1 MGAMNRPA
9 VIDRATLP
17 NAVEPLQDM
26 VLEMAAQ
33 LDGLRAQFDAQME
46 SLRHQLV
53 ELRRRLFGPRSEA
66 MHPGQGEL
74 WSEAVVVPVPPE
86 AFREV
91 EAHRRRQPGR
101 AAIGEHLP
109 RRRVEHDLPADEKAA
124 FAAVERIG
132 EEVSEML
139 EYIPARLEVIQ
150 NVRLK
155 YRCER
160 ADGSSTIRTA
170 TAQGSPIAKSNAGPG
185 LLAHVMVS
193 KYLDHCPLARQQRIL
208 ARDGVVIAR
217 QTLCDWVL
225 DGAELLS
232 VLMPALHRHVLASP
246 VIFTDDTTLA
256 LQAPGKTVT
265 ARMWAYLAGGHR
277 KDEDGRWQAV
287 APAALYDFTLDRSGT
302 HPRRILGDWRGYLQA
317 DDYSGYHASFREGV
331 THVACWA
338 HARRKYFDVVKAM
351 PKGARPG
358 LAHHALRFIGLVYR
372 IERQIAEADPD
383 LRRQHRQRRT
393 KRVLAWFHRW
403 LSAHAP
409 TLLPKS
415 PLAKAFAY
423 TLSNWTALTVFVND
437 GSLAADNN
445 LSERAMRPVALSRK
459 NWLFAGSERGG
470 RAAAVLFSLIETAR
484 LNGVE
489 PYAYLKDVLARI
501 NTHRVDRL
509 EELLPMNWTPAAA

>member
-1 MGAMNRPA
+1 MMDAMNRPA

-46 SLRHQLV
+46 SLRHQLA

-66 MHPGQGEL
+66 IHAGQGEL
-74 WSEAVVVPVPPE
+74 WSEAVEVPVPPE
-86 AFREV
+86 DYREV

-109 RRRVEHDLPADEKAA
+109 RRRVEHDLSADEKAA

-193 KYLDHCPLARQQRIL
+193 KYLDHCPLARQQRVL

-232 VLMPALHRHVLASP
+232 VLMPVLHRHVLASP

-277 KDEDGRWQAV
+277 KDEDGRWRAV

-317 DDYSGYHASFREGV
+317 DDYSGNVAAEDMLPAERRRPPPDDRRSQLAHKFQGHRALESPHELHEGRRWRLRARSGWQV
-331 THVACWA
+331 GDVDTGERLGLHLEIDLGVDMGRVQGDMPEPRPNRVDV
-338 HARRKYFDVVKAM
+338 HAR
-351 PKGARPG
+351 P
-358 LAHHALRFIGLVYR
+358 
-372 IERQIAEADPD
+372 Q
-383 LRRQHRQRRT
+383 
-393 KRVLAWFHRW
+393 
-403 LSAHAP
+403 
-409 TLLPKS
+409 
-415 PLAKAFAY
+415 
-423 TLSNWTALTVFVND
+423 
-437 GSLAADNN
+437 
-445 LSERAMRPVALSRK
+445 
-459 NWLFAGSERGG
+459 
-470 RAAAVLFSLIETAR
+470 
-484 LNGVE
+484 
-489 PYAYLKDVLARI
+489 
-501 NTHRVDRL
+501 
-509 EELLPMNWTPAAA
+509 

>member
-1 MGAMNRPA
+1 MNRPA

-17 NAVEPLQDM
+17 TAVEPLQDM

-33 LDGLRAQFDAQME
+33 LDGLRTQFDAQME
-46 SLRHQLV
+46 SLRHQLA

-66 MHPGQGEL
+66 IHAGQGEL
-74 WSEAVVVPVPPE
+74 WSETVEVPVPPE

-109 RRRVEHDLPADEKAA
+109 RRRVEHDLSADEKAS

-139 EYIPARLEVIQ
+139 EYLPARLEVIQ

-217 QTLCDWVL
+217 QTLCDRVL

-232 VLMPALHRHVLASP
+232 VLMPVLHRHVLASP

-265 ARMWAYLAGGHR
+265 ARMWAYI
-277 KDEDGRWQAV
+277 W
-287 APAALYDFTLDRSGT
+287 PAAIARMSTGVGRRWRRRHCTTSRSIAAART
-302 HPRRILGDWRGYLQA
+302 RILGDWRGYLQA

-358 LAHHALRFIGLVYR
+358 LAHHALRFIGLIYR
-372 IERQIAEADPD
+372 IEGQIAEADPD
-383 LRRQHRQRRT
+383 VRRQLRQQRT

-403 LSAHAP
+403 LTAHAP

-423 TLSNWTALTVFVND
+423 CGFRPNVTAD
-437 GSLAADNN
+437 
-445 LSERAMRPVALSRK
+445 SEIV
-459 NWLFAGSERGG
+459 
-470 RAAAVLFSLIETAR
+470 
-484 LNGVE
+484 
-489 PYAYLKDVLARI
+489 
-501 NTHRVDRL
+501 
-509 EELLPMNWTPAAA
+509 